1 MSRNDSIKISGVSA
15 LGYHGVLEFE
25 RVNGQEFVVD
35 LELDVD
41 LRKAGKTDDLNHT
54 VDYAEVAQTVISAI
68 TGEPLNLIEALAE
81 RIAKEVLR
89 NKKVRKVAVTV
100 HKPQAPI
107 AVPFHD
113 VSVRIVRKNS

>member
-1 MSRNDSIKISGVSA
+1 MSKNDSIKISGISA
-15 LGYHGVLEFE
+15 LGYHGVLDFE
-25 RVNGQEFVVD
+25 RTNGQEFVVD
-35 LELDVD
+35 VELSMD
-41 LRKAGKTDDLNHT
+41 LRKAGKTDDLNNT
-54 VDYAEVAQTVISAI
+54 VDYAGVAHTVMAAI

-81 RIAKEVLR
+81 RIAKDILR
-89 NKKVRKVAVTV
+89 NKKIRKVAVTV